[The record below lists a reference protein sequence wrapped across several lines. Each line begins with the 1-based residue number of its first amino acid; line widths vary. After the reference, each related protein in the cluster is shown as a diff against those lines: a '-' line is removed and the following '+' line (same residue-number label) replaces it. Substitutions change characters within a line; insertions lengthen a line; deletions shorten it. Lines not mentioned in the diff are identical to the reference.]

1 MLIRNLC
8 RGGWASNCYLVS
20 QGTDSVVIDPSSS
33 AEEITDVLTEAGMTL
48 RGILLTHGHFDH
60 ILSLDTLRDTT
71 GAPAYLH
78 RGDGD
83 FPSDPGKNCYLGFLG
98 RDIRHRGAEVLLEG
112 DEVLTF
118 GALTFRV
125 LHTPGHTPGS
135 VCLAVEDPLFAGDT
149 LFAASIGRTD
159 FPGGDYRQMLQSLH
173 RLALLPG
180 DYRVLPGHAEE
191 STLEAERK
199 TNPFMQN
206 L

>member
-1 MLIRNLC
+1 MQIRNLC

-20 QGTDSVVIDPSSS
+20 QGTDAVVIDPSSS

-48 RGILLTHGHFDH
+48 QGILLTHGHFDH
-60 ILSLDTLRDTT
+60 ILSLDALRDTT

-125 LHTPGHTPGS
+125 LHTPGHTGGC
-135 VCLAVEDPLFAGDT
+135 VCYRCGDTLFTGDT
-149 LFAASIGRTD
+149 LFAEGYGRTD
-159 FPGGDYRQMLQSLH
+159 LPGGSWSALRDSLAF
-173 RLALLPG
+173 LAGMQEDLTV
-180 DYRVLPGHAEE
+180 YPGHGPACSLAEAAA
-191 STLEAERK
+191 TI
-199 TNPFMQN
+199 
-206 L
+206 